1 MMCRLFMKNAFHCTS
16 YAVYIVYFAFF
27 FTRCM
32 FVSVLVGPDSLISI
46 A

>member
-27 FTRCM
+27 TRCM
-32 FVSVLVGPDSLISI
+32 FVSVLVGPDSLMSI